1 VIEMSDLKNIDF
13 NKVEIPKLATGS
25 VVPPHIEYMM
35 MKEAEK
41 KRLMRRERWIG
52 YFVGYLLGI
61 ASSITVFFIL
71 QWLGLS

>member
-1 VIEMSDLKNIDF
+1 MPDLKDVDF
-13 NKVEIPKLATGS
+13 SKVEIPKLATGS
-25 VVPPHIEYMM
+25 VISPQIEFTM

-52 YFVGYLLGI
+52 YLIGYLLGI